1 MYVWMVVDVCV
12 CKIKGLLLLT
22 ASELSLAYI
31 KRDRRAQNESDK
43 DGSNK

>member
-31 KRDRRAQNESDK
+31 TRDGEPKNQSDK
-43 DGSNK
+43 DVSK